1 MLGWETFVFVSKI
14 TSNSFLQPMEKLPG
28 ETHIKQMDKGLEEFL
43 INELSLCKGN
53 GKQKK
58 PQELN

>member
-1 MLGWETFVFVSKI
+1 
-14 TSNSFLQPMEKLPG
+14 
-28 ETHIKQMDKGLEEFL
+28 MDKGLEEFL

-58 PQELN
+58 SQELNWVVPVIHTWIVSLFLYLWIISFKMIVYGM

>member
-1 MLGWETFVFVSKI
+1 
-14 TSNSFLQPMEKLPG
+14 LQPMEKLPG

-58 PQELN
+58 SQELN